1 MSGAHSDSRQVRDSA
16 CLAARAAADKGGADT
31 TILEVGKV
39 LAIVDAFV
47 ITSGTNRRQVAT
59 IADEVRRR
67 LRAEAGLS
75 PLRTEGLEALEWVL
89 IDYGDFVVHVF
100 LDETRRYYS
109 LERLWADAP
118 PLEWEPARS

>member
-1 MSGAHSDSRQVRDSA
+1 MTEPDRDGRQVRDWV

-31 TILEVGKV
+31 TVLEVGRV

-47 ITSGTNRRQVAT
+47 ITCGRNRRQVAT
-59 IADEVRRR
+59 IADEVRQR
-67 LRAEAGLS
+67 LRSEAGRS
-75 PLRTEGLEALEWVL
+75 PLRTEGLEDSEWVL

-100 LDETRRYYS
+100 LDETRRYYT

-118 PLEWEPARS
+118 RLEWEPARS